1 MPQPLKTWLI
11 KSYLTLTKSGSC
23 VLFVDPDNVA
33 ILNNTLYL
41 SQIYSL
47 IKKVN
52 PDMFSLH
59 ISASNVAH
67 HVKEKILEFENFEM
81 EKK

>member
-1 MPQPLKTWLI
+1 M
-11 KSYLTLTKSGSC
+11 
-23 VLFVDPDNVA
+23 
-33 ILNNTLYL
+33 LNNILYL
-41 SQIYSL
+41 SKIYPL
-47 IKKVN
+47 AKKIN
-52 PDMFSLH
+52 PDMLSLH